1 MITPGPAKSP
11 SVTSAQFPHQVQALA
26 STTRPPARPPRG
38 IAWMHASPARG
49 YHTYWRRTKFPHGD
63 ALRSEHNNPPDGNV
77 LADDQLRRP
86 LWMGYP
92 PPHSGCAAVGGGS
105 RYPLLPPPPTL
116 PHLPP
121 PQEPPLPGDF
131 PWRLPLV
138 AVAGG
143 GGSGNR
149 PPRAGDEHKP
159 RLRVRDEDAVEREKK
174 KKGAS
179 CGYSKKAGTQDAPGG
194 NSACVSFKAN
204 GGSGQGRPMRWPRN
218 QRWQRRVS
226 SAAVAALAAKAA
238 AATAAAAAE
247 EAATAAVVASAAA
260 TTAVVATITKR
271 NK

>member
-1 MITPGPAKSP
+1 
-11 SVTSAQFPHQVQALA
+11 
-26 STTRPPARPPRG
+26 
-38 IAWMHASPARG
+38 MHASPARG

-159 RLRVRDEDAVEREKK
+159 RLRVQDEDAVEREKK
-174 KKGAS
+174 KKAPLVATVKRRGRKTRQGGTLRAS
-179 CGYSKKAGTQDAPGG
+179 HSKRTVAAVRADQCGGRGT
-194 NSACVSFKAN
+194 S
-204 GGSGQGRPMRWPRN
+204 GGSDEYHRQQLQLWRRRRRRQQPR
-218 QRWQRRVS
+218 QRQ
-226 SAAVAALAAKAA
+226 K
-238 AATAAAAAE
+238 
-247 EAATAAVVASAAA
+247 
-260 TTAVVATITKR
+260 KPQQQQ
-271 NK
+271 